1 MQAAR
6 DTTNQRTLGRA
17 DTHWIGR
24 FRAMA
29 SPCEVLVDTQ
39 REQLA
44 REVVDIVAD
53 EAERIEAKL
62 SRYLSGNVVDR
73 INSANGAPVDVDP
86 ETAQLLDFADQLFV
100 LSDGAFDITSGVLRR
115 AWTFDGGSRVPEQAD
130 VEALLELVGWR
141 KVSWKRPVLQ
151 LLPGMQ
157 IDFGG
162 IGKEY
167 AVDRAAQLAA
177 ARCEA
182 SCLVN
187 FGGDLAV
194 TRPREDGASWNV
206 GIEST
211 EQAGRATRTI
221 LLRSGGLATSGDSKR
236 YVVHDGVRYGHILD
250 ARTGW
255 PVENAIRSVT
265 IAADTCTE
273 AGMIAT
279 LAMLQREGIEAFLD
293 GLDVQFW
300 IDRGRTD

>member
-1 MQAAR
+1 MTADAPASK
-6 DTTNQRTLGRA
+6 RTLGRA
-17 DTHWIGR
+17 GTHWLGR

-29 SPCEVLVDTQ
+29 SPCEVLVASDSE
-39 REQLA
+39 RLA
-44 REVVDIVAD
+44 RDVLEIVAD
-53 EAERIEAKL
+53 EAARIEAKL
-62 SRYLSGNVVDR
+62 SRYLSGNIVDR
-73 INSANGAPVDVDP
+73 INNADGAPVEVDA
-86 ETAQLLDFADQLFV
+86 ETAQLVDFAAQMFR

-115 AWTFDGGSRVPEQAD
+115 VWIFDGGSRVPLQAD
-130 VEALLELVGWR
+130 VDAQLELVGWK
-141 KVSWKRPVLQ
+141 KVSWVAPTLT

-167 AVDRAAQLAA
+167 AVDRAAQLVAGH
-177 ARCEA
+177 CEA

-194 TRPREDGASWNV
+194 TRPREDGEPWKV

-211 EQAGRATRTI
+211 EVAGQATRTI
-221 LLRSGGLATSGDSKR
+221 LLRAGGLATSGDSKR
-236 YVVHDGVRYGHILD
+236 FVVHDGVRYGHILD

-255 PVENAIRSVT
+255 PVDSPVHSVT

-279 LAMLQREGIEAFLD
+279 LAMLQGERIEAFLED
-293 GLDVQFW
+293 IDVQFW
-300 IDRGRTD
+300 LDRGATH